1 MKIFH
6 AILAVLLFLALFLAA
21 LALLAVGIW
30 GVPERFAG
38 YALRPLLESS
48 WRGIAAG
55 SAALL
60 FLALYALS
68 GRLARS
74 RRHQV
79 ITFENDDGRVT
90 VDTEA
95 VRSYLVGLKD
105 EFAAANW
112 IKPTVSVVQ
121 GALRITL
128 DLSVKPGTQIP
139 ELCRLIQNRVKEII
153 QEHLGTCDLAGIE
166 MNVPEIDGP
175 RRPLPTAPSSAS

>member
-1 MKIFH
+1 MKILH
-6 AILAVLLFLALFLAA
+6 VLLAVILYLALLLAA
-21 LALLAVGIW
+21 LAVLALGIW
-30 GVPERFAG
+30 GVPDCIADFG
-38 YALRPLLESS
+38 LRSFLASS

-55 SAALL
+55 AAALV
-60 FLALYALS
+60 FLALFALS
-68 GRLARS
+68 GYLARS
-74 RRHQV
+74 RRRQV

-95 VRSYLVGLKD
+95 VRSYLLGLKD
-105 EFAAANW
+105 EFAATNW
-112 IKPTVSVVQ
+112 IKPGVTVVQ

-166 MNVPEIDGP
+166 MNVPEIEGP
-175 RRPLPTAPSSAS
+175 RRALPSSPSSAS